1 MNVPSVPR
9 VLVVED
15 EPDLL
20 DAVVT
25 FLNLEGMVADGVGT
39 LAAADS
45 WVRTHN
51 FDILVL
57 DLGLPDGDGLQWLSR
72 QSDWLDKGVVITTA
86 RGQEHQRIE
95 GVRSGADIYLVKP
108 VALEEISSLLQ
119 NLWRR
124 LRGQADNRWLLQPLG
139 WLLQPPFGH
148 SVRLTHSEL
157 LVLQRLAIQPGSV
170 VARQELVVALGQD
183 PETYDY
189 RRMEVL
195 IRRLRNKVRESA
207 GVDLPLETV
216 HRLGYA
222 FVAPLRVQ

>member
-1 MNVPSVPR
+1 MNVSSQPR

-25 FLNLEGMVADGVGT
+25 FLNLEGMVADGVGS
-39 LAAADS
+39 LAAVDS
-45 WVRTHN
+45 WVRTHD
-51 FDILVL
+51 FDILIL

-72 QSDWLDKGVVITTA
+72 QSGWLDKGVVITTA

-95 GVRSGADIYLVKP
+95 GVRTGADIYLVKP
-108 VALEEISSLLQ
+108 VALEELSSLLQ

-139 WLLQPPFGH
+139 WLLQPPFGV

-157 LVLQRLAIQPGSV
+157 LVLQRLATQPGSV
-170 VARQELVVALGQD
+170 VARQELVLALGHD
-183 PETYDY
+183 PQTYDY

-222 FVAPLRVQ
+222 FVAPFRVQ

>member
-1 MNVPSVPR
+1 MNLSVAPR

-20 DAVVT
+20 DAIVT
-25 FLNLEGMVADGVGT
+25 FLNLEGLVADGVGS

-45 WVRTHN
+45 WMRTHS
-51 FDILVL
+51 FDMLVL

-72 QSDWLDKGVVITTA
+72 HSSWRDKGVVITTA
-86 RGQEHQRIE
+86 RGQEPERIE
-95 GVRSGADIYLVKP
+95 GVRTGADVYLVKP
-108 VALEEISSLLQ
+108 VALEELSSLLS

-124 LRGQADNRWLLQPLG
+124 LRGQAENRWLLRPLA
-139 WLLQPPFGH
+139 WMLQPPVGQ
-148 SVRLTHSEL
+148 SVQLTHSEL
-157 LVLQRLAIQPGSV
+157 MVLQRLAAQPGQAVS
-170 VARQELVVALGQD
+170 RQDLVLALGQD
-183 PETYDY
+183 PQAYDF

-195 IRRLRNKVRESA
+195 VRRLRNKVRESA

-222 FVAPLRVQ
+222 FVASLHIH